1 MDFRGK
7 LILAPL
13 AGVTDTTFR
22 RLCRENGAD
31 IVVTEMVSAKG
42 LLCDPVRSGK
52 YLAYEEAERPVGAQ
66 LFGSDP
72 GEIAEAAAE
81 VARRGF
87 DFVDINMGCPV
98 RKVTGGGSGAA
109 ILSNPRLAG
118 KIARAAV
125 RAAGIPVTAKIRS
138 GFGTEKESYLAVAE
152 ELFAARV
159 AAVTLHPRH
168 RGQMFAGSAD
178 WTHIAALKRAFPGE
192 TIIGNGDV
200 RASGGRRPDARGN
213 GVRQRDG
220 RAGRHGKPVDLR
232 DPYAG
237 DRPPRRPRRSAP
249 ARAVPHPR
257 SATRPDPAARRG
269 DVPAPSG
276 STGSRRCASTSPG
289 TAGGS
294 RAPPPSARSCR
305 RSPTRTP
312 SGRSSGASFERP
324 PPADPGI
331 GQHRDPRLRRRGKA
345 GVHQSRRRRDPAGLL
360 PGARRETFPDAVPGK
375 PGGGPDR
382 PEGDRGEHPGHGL
395 RRGVEAGGRRADGSS
410 AAGPLPSR

>member
-31 IVVTEMVSAKG
+31 IVVTEMVSARG
-42 LLCDPVRSGK
+42 LLRDPVRSGR
-52 YLAYEEAERPVGAQ
+52 YLVYEEAERPVGAQ

-118 KIARAAV
+118 EIARAAV

-138 GFGTEKESYLAVAE
+138 GFGTEKETYLAVAE
-152 ELFAARV
+152 ELFAAHT

-168 RGQMFAGSAD
+168 RGQMFSGTAD

-200 RASGGRRPDARGN
+200 RLPGDAARMLAETGCDS
-213 GVRQRDG
+213 VMIG
-220 RAGRHGKPVDLR
+220 RAAMGNPWIFAILTREIALPSGPAGALPCPPFPTPEARRALILRHGEETFLR
-232 DPYAG
+232 HGEHGIKEMRKHLAWYSRGIQGAAAFRAELPKVADP
-237 DRPPRRPRRSAP
+237 DSF
-249 ARAVPHPR
+249 RAV
-257 SATRPDPAARRG
+257 
-269 DVPAPSG
+269 V
-276 STGSRRCASTSPG
+276 
-289 TAGGS
+289 
-294 RAPPPSARSCR
+294 
-305 RSPTRTP
+305 
-312 SGRSSGASFERP
+312 GRF
-324 PPADPGI
+324 
-331 GQHRDPRLRRRGKA
+331 
-345 GVHQSRRRRDPAGLL
+345 
-360 PGARRETFPDAVPGK
+360 F
-375 PGGGPDR
+375 
-382 PEGDRGEHPGHGL
+382 
-395 RRGVEAGGRRADGSS
+395 
-410 AAGPLPSR
+410 

>member
-42 LLCDPVRSGK
+42 LLCDPVRSGR
-52 YLAYEEAERPVGAQ
+52 YLAYEESERPVGAQ
-66 LFGSDP
+66 LFGADP

-118 KIARAAV
+118 EIARATV

-138 GFGTEKESYLAVAE
+138 GFGTEKETYLAVAE
-152 ELFAARV
+152 ELFAAGI

-168 RGQMFAGSAD
+168 RGQMFAGTAD
-178 WTHIAALKRAFPGE
+178 WTQIAALKRAFSGE

-200 RASGGRRPDARGN
+200 RAPGDAARMLVETGCDS
-213 GVRQRDG
+213 VMIG
-220 RAGRHGKPVDLR
+220 RAAMGNPWIFGPFPTPEARRALILRHGEEMFLR
-232 DPYAG
+232 LGEHGIKEMRKHLAWYSRGIQGAAAFRSELPKVADP
-237 DRPPRRPRRSAP
+237 DSF
-249 ARAVPHPR
+249 RAV
-257 SATRPDPAARRG
+257 
-269 DVPAPSG
+269 V
-276 STGSRRCASTSPG
+276 
-289 TAGGS
+289 
-294 RAPPPSARSCR
+294 
-305 RSPTRTP
+305 
-312 SGRSSGASFERP
+312 GRF
-324 PPADPGI
+324 
-331 GQHRDPRLRRRGKA
+331 
-345 GVHQSRRRRDPAGLL
+345 
-360 PGARRETFPDAVPGK
+360 F
-375 PGGGPDR
+375 
-382 PEGDRGEHPGHGL
+382 
-395 RRGVEAGGRRADGSS
+395 
-410 AAGPLPSR
+410 

>member
-42 LLCDPVRSGK
+42 LLCDPVRSGR
-52 YLAYEEAERPVGAQ
+52 YLAYEEAERPLGAQ
-66 LFGSDP
+66 LFGSAP

-118 KIARAAV
+118 EIARAVV

-138 GFGTEKESYLAVAE
+138 GFGTEKETYLAVAE
-152 ELFAARV
+152 ELFAAGI

-168 RGQMFAGSAD
+168 RGQMFAGTAD
-178 WTHIAALKRAFPGE
+178 WTQIAALKRAFPGE

-200 RASGGRRPDARGN
+200 RAPGDASRMLAETGCDS
-213 GVRQRDG
+213 VMIG
-220 RAGRHGKPVDLR
+220 RAAMGNPWIFGPFPTPEARRALILRHGEEMFLR
-232 DPYAG
+232 HGEHGIKEMRKHLAWYSRGIQGAAAFRSELPKVADP
-237 DRPPRRPRRSAP
+237 DSF
-249 ARAVPHPR
+249 RAV
-257 SATRPDPAARRG
+257 
-269 DVPAPSG
+269 V
-276 STGSRRCASTSPG
+276 
-289 TAGGS
+289 
-294 RAPPPSARSCR
+294 
-305 RSPTRTP
+305 
-312 SGRSSGASFERP
+312 GRF
-324 PPADPGI
+324 
-331 GQHRDPRLRRRGKA
+331 
-345 GVHQSRRRRDPAGLL
+345 
-360 PGARRETFPDAVPGK
+360 F
-375 PGGGPDR
+375 
-382 PEGDRGEHPGHGL
+382 
-395 RRGVEAGGRRADGSS
+395 
-410 AAGPLPSR
+410 

>member
-42 LLCDPVRSGK
+42 LLCDPVRTGR
-52 YLAYEEAERPVGAQ
+52 YLAYEESERPVGAQ
-66 LFGSDP
+66 LFGAHP

-118 KIARAAV
+118 EIARAAV

-138 GFGTEKESYLAVAE
+138 GFGTEKETYLAVAE
-152 ELFAARV
+152 ELFAAHI

-168 RGQMFAGSAD
+168 RGQMFAGTAD
-178 WTHIAALKRAFPGE
+178 WTQIAALKRAFPGE

-200 RASGGRRPDARGN
+200 RAPGDAARMLAETGCDS
-213 GVRQRDG
+213 VMIG
-220 RAGRHGKPVDLR
+220 RAAMGNPWIFGPFPTPEARRALILRHGDEMFLR
-232 DPYAG
+232 
-237 DRPPRRPRRSAP
+237 
-249 ARAVPHPR
+249 H
-257 SATRPDPAARRG
+257 
-269 DVPAPSG
+269 
-276 STGSRRCASTSPG
+276 
-289 TAGGS
+289 
-294 RAPPPSARSCR
+294 
-305 RSPTRTP
+305 
-312 SGRSSGASFERP
+312 
-324 PPADPGI
+324 
-331 GQHRDPRLRRRGKA
+331 
-345 GVHQSRRRRDPAGLL
+345 
-360 PGARRETFPDAVPGK
+360 
-375 PGGGPDR
+375 
-382 PEGDRGEHPGHGL
+382 GEHGIREMRKHL
-395 RRGVEAGGRRADGSS
+395 AWYSRGIQGAAAFRSELPKVSDPDSFRSVVGRFF
-410 AAGPLPSR
+410 

>member
-42 LLCDPVRSGK
+42 LLCDPVRSGR

-66 LFGSDP
+66 LFGADP
-72 GEIAEAAAE
+72 GEIAEAATE

-118 KIARAAV
+118 EIARAAV

-138 GFGTEKESYLAVAE
+138 GFGTEKETYLAVAE
-152 ELFAARV
+152 ELFSAGI

-168 RGQMFAGSAD
+168 RGQMFEGTAD

-200 RASGGRRPDARGN
+200 RAPGDAARMLSETGCDS
-213 GVRQRDG
+213 VMIG
-220 RAGRHGKPVDLR
+220 RAAMGNPWIFALLTREIALPAGPAGPIPFAPFPIPEARRALILRHGEEMFLR
-232 DPYAG
+232 HGEHGMKEMRKHLAWYSRGIPGA
-237 DRPPRRPRRSAP
+237 A
-249 ARAVPHPR
+249 AFRAELPKV
-257 SATRPDPAARRG
+257 
-269 DVPAPSG
+269 
-276 STGSRRCASTSPG
+276 
-289 TAGGS
+289 
-294 RAPPPSARSCR
+294 
-305 RSPTRTP
+305 
-312 SGRSSGASFERP
+312 
-324 PPADPGI
+324 ADPDSF
-331 GQHRDPRLRRRGKA
+331 RT
-345 GVHQSRRRRDPAGLL
+345 V
-360 PGARRETFPDAVPGK
+360 V
-375 PGGGPDR
+375 
-382 PEGDRGEHPGHGL
+382 
-395 RRGVEAGGRRADGSS
+395 GRFF
-410 AAGPLPSR
+410 

>member
-31 IVVTEMVSAKG
+31 VVVTEMVSAKG
-42 LLCDPVRSGK
+42 LLCDPARSGR
-52 YLAYEEAERPVGAQ
+52 YLDYEEAERPVGAQ

-72 GEIAEAAAE
+72 GEIAQAAVE

-118 KIARAAV
+118 EIARAAV

-152 ELFAARV
+152 ELFAARI

-178 WTHIAALKRAFPGE
+178 WNHIAALKRAFPGE

-200 RASGGRRPDARGN
+200 RAPGDAARMLAETGCDS
-213 GVRQRDG
+213 VMIG
-220 RAGRHGKPVDLR
+220 RAAMGNPWIFATL
-232 DPYAG
+232 
-237 DRPPRRPRRSAP
+237 
-249 ARAVPHPR
+249 AREIA
-257 SATRPDPAARRG
+257 
-269 DVPAPSG
+269 
-276 STGSRRCASTSPG
+276 
-289 TAGGS
+289 
-294 RAPPPSARSCR
+294 
-305 RSPTRTP
+305 
-312 SGRSSGASFERP
+312 
-324 PPADPGI
+324 
-331 GQHRDPRLRRRGKA
+331 L
-345 GVHQSRRRRDPAGLL
+345 PAGSAGAFRLAPFPT
-360 PGARRETFPDAVPGK
+360 PGARRALILRHGEEMFLRNGEQGIKEMRKHLAWYSRGIQGAAAFRAELPKIADPDSFRAV
-375 PGGGPDR
+375 
-382 PEGDRGEHPGHGL
+382 
-395 RRGVEAGGRRADGSS
+395 VGRFF
-410 AAGPLPSR
+410 

>member
-42 LLCDPVRSGK
+42 LLCDPVRSGR
-52 YLAYEEAERPVGAQ
+52 YLAFDEAERPVGAQ

-118 KIARAAV
+118 EIARAAV

-138 GFGTEKESYLAVAE
+138 GFGTEKETYLAVAE
-152 ELFAARV
+152 ELFTARV

-168 RGQMFAGSAD
+168 RGQMFAGTAD

-200 RASGGRRPDARGN
+200 RAPGDAARMLDETGCDS
-213 GVRQRDG
+213 VMIG
-220 RAGRHGKPVDLR
+220 RAAMGNPWIFAILTREIALPAGPAGPAGTLPFAPSPTPEARRALILRHGEEMFLR
-232 DPYAG
+232 HGEHGMKEMRKHLAWYSRGIPGAAAFRSELPKVADP
-237 DRPPRRPRRSAP
+237 DSF
-249 ARAVPHPR
+249 RAV
-257 SATRPDPAARRG
+257 
-269 DVPAPSG
+269 V
-276 STGSRRCASTSPG
+276 
-289 TAGGS
+289 
-294 RAPPPSARSCR
+294 
-305 RSPTRTP
+305 
-312 SGRSSGASFERP
+312 GRF
-324 PPADPGI
+324 
-331 GQHRDPRLRRRGKA
+331 
-345 GVHQSRRRRDPAGLL
+345 
-360 PGARRETFPDAVPGK
+360 F
-375 PGGGPDR
+375 
-382 PEGDRGEHPGHGL
+382 
-395 RRGVEAGGRRADGSS
+395 
-410 AAGPLPSR
+410 

>member
-31 IVVTEMVSAKG
+31 IVVTEMVSARG
-42 LLCDPVRSGK
+42 LLCDPARSGR
-52 YLAYEEAERPVGAQ
+52 YLDYEEAERPVGAQ

-118 KIARAAV
+118 EIARAAV

-138 GFGTEKESYLAVAE
+138 GFGTEKESYLSVAE
-152 ELFAARV
+152 ALFAARV

-200 RASGGRRPDARGN
+200 RAPGDAARMLAETGCDS
-213 GVRQRDG
+213 VMIG
-220 RAGRHGKPVDLR
+220 RAAMGNPWIFAILAREIALPAGPAGALPSAPFPTPQERCALILRHGEEMYLR
-232 DPYAG
+232 HGEHGIKEMRKHLAWYSRGIQGAAAFRAELPKVADP
-237 DRPPRRPRRSAP
+237 DSF
-249 ARAVPHPR
+249 RAV
-257 SATRPDPAARRG
+257 
-269 DVPAPSG
+269 V
-276 STGSRRCASTSPG
+276 
-289 TAGGS
+289 
-294 RAPPPSARSCR
+294 
-305 RSPTRTP
+305 
-312 SGRSSGASFERP
+312 GRF
-324 PPADPGI
+324 
-331 GQHRDPRLRRRGKA
+331 
-345 GVHQSRRRRDPAGLL
+345 
-360 PGARRETFPDAVPGK
+360 F
-375 PGGGPDR
+375 
-382 PEGDRGEHPGHGL
+382 
-395 RRGVEAGGRRADGSS
+395 
-410 AAGPLPSR
+410 

>member
-42 LLCDPVRSGK
+42 LLCDPVRSGR

-118 KIARAAV
+118 EIARAAV

-138 GFGTEKESYLAVAE
+138 GFGTEKETYLAVAE
-152 ELFAARV
+152 ELFAAGI

-168 RGQMFAGSAD
+168 RGQMFAGTAD

-200 RASGGRRPDARGN
+200 RTPGDAARMLAETGCDS
-213 GVRQRDG
+213 VMIG
-220 RAGRHGKPVDLR
+220 RAAMGNPWIFGPFPTPEARRALILRHGEEMFLR
-232 DPYAG
+232 HGEHGIKEMRKHLAWYSRGIQGAAAFRSELPKVADP
-237 DRPPRRPRRSAP
+237 DSF
-249 ARAVPHPR
+249 RAV
-257 SATRPDPAARRG
+257 
-269 DVPAPSG
+269 V
-276 STGSRRCASTSPG
+276 
-289 TAGGS
+289 
-294 RAPPPSARSCR
+294 
-305 RSPTRTP
+305 
-312 SGRSSGASFERP
+312 GRF
-324 PPADPGI
+324 
-331 GQHRDPRLRRRGKA
+331 
-345 GVHQSRRRRDPAGLL
+345 
-360 PGARRETFPDAVPGK
+360 F
-375 PGGGPDR
+375 
-382 PEGDRGEHPGHGL
+382 
-395 RRGVEAGGRRADGSS
+395 
-410 AAGPLPSR
+410 

>member
-42 LLCDPVRSGK
+42 LLCDPVRSGR

-66 LFGSDP
+66 LFGADP

-118 KIARAAV
+118 EIARAAV

-138 GFGTEKESYLAVAE
+138 GFGTERETYLAVAE
-152 ELFAARV
+152 ELFAAGIT
-159 AAVTLHPRH
+159 AVTLHPRH

-178 WTHIAALKRAFPGE
+178 WTHIAALKRAFPGK

-200 RASGGRRPDARGN
+200 RAPGDAARMLAETGCDS
-213 GVRQRDG
+213 VMIG
-220 RAGRHGKPVDLR
+220 RAAMGNPWIFGPFPTPEARRALILRHGEEMFLR
-232 DPYAG
+232 HGEHGIREMRKHLAWYSRGIQGAAAFRSELPKVADP
-237 DRPPRRPRRSAP
+237 DSF
-249 ARAVPHPR
+249 RAV
-257 SATRPDPAARRG
+257 
-269 DVPAPSG
+269 V
-276 STGSRRCASTSPG
+276 
-289 TAGGS
+289 
-294 RAPPPSARSCR
+294 
-305 RSPTRTP
+305 
-312 SGRSSGASFERP
+312 GRF
-324 PPADPGI
+324 
-331 GQHRDPRLRRRGKA
+331 
-345 GVHQSRRRRDPAGLL
+345 
-360 PGARRETFPDAVPGK
+360 F
-375 PGGGPDR
+375 
-382 PEGDRGEHPGHGL
+382 
-395 RRGVEAGGRRADGSS
+395 
-410 AAGPLPSR
+410 